1 MSREW
6 VNYAINEINADFQ
19 RSAET
24 HLIRFSLPTFPGIWF
39 YLKDESTHPTGSLK
53 HRPPVLCFFTACAM
67 AGSNRAGR

>member
-24 HLIRFSLPTFPGIWF
+24 HLIRFSLPTFPGI
-39 YLKDESTHPTGSLK
+39 
-53 HRPPVLCFFTACAM
+53 
-67 AGSNRAGR
+67 